1 MPRIIPI
8 AFPEAPETITCEHCS
23 ACCCQLEVMLMEGDD
38 VPRRF
43 STQDDWGGW
52 VMRRLDD
59 GWCAALDRDTMRC
72 TIYERRPDNCRV
84 FEMGDSDCQRER
96 ALFYAPI

>member
-1 MPRIIPI
+1 MD
-8 AFPEAPETITCEHCS
+8 
-23 ACCCQLEVMLMEGDD
+23 GDD

-43 STQDDWGGW
+43 VTQDEWGGW

-72 TIYERRPDNCRV
+72 TIYDRRPDNCRV

-96 ALFYAPI
+96 LLYYTPANAKMTDARKTSQ